1 MNSGYDNFSTYYE
14 INVNSQDVPTIFIHG
29 VGLDNTM
36 WQPQK
41 KFFNNF
47 STVYYDLLNHG
58 KTKKRL
64 NKINFED
71 FNNQLIEL
79 INYLKIDNINLAGF
93 SLGSLIAQH
102 FSAKYNDRINKL
114 IIIASVF
121 DRSKEQISKVK
132 KRYNSSLKGI
142 SISDDSIKRWF
153 NSDYI
158 KSNPLVYKYFF
169 ELLEN
174 NDKKDFLSA
183 YKLFV
188 ESDKYK
194 IDFTKIKSPTLI
206 MTGENEIG
214 STPHM
219 SKMLSKRIKNSK
231 LFIVKKAKHMATY
244 EKSKIVN
251 FKINEFIK

>member
-1 MNSGYDNFSTYYE
+1 MKNGYDNFSTYYE
-14 INVNSQDVPTIFIHG
+14 INTKSQNIPTLFIHG

-36 WQPQK
+36 WEPQK

-47 STVYYDLLNHG
+47 STIYYDLLNHG

-64 NKINFED
+64 NQIKFED
-71 FNNQLIEL
+71 FSNQLIKL
-79 INYLKIDNINLAGF
+79 IDYLKIESINLVGF

-102 FSAKYNDRINKL
+102 FSAKYNDKINKL

-121 DRSKEQISKVK
+121 NRTEEQISKVK
-132 KRYNSSLKGI
+132 KRYNSSSEGI
-142 SISDDSIKRWF
+142 SISDDSINRWF

-158 KSNPLVYKYFF
+158 KTNPLVYKYFF

-174 NDKKDFLSA
+174 NNKKDFLSA

-194 IDFTKIKSPTLI
+194 INFKNIKSPTLI

-231 LFIVKKAKHMATY
+231 LFIVEKAKHMVTY

-251 FKINEFIK
+251 LKISEFIK